1 MKGKILF
8 VDDDKGSRIIIPNL
22 LSEAGFQVTACE
34 SGDEAIIEF
43 EKENYDLVLTD
54 IRMPGLDGMSLLKS
68 LKQKYPELI
77 VVMITA
83 FASIDSTVQAIKEG
97 AEDYITKPYTEEDL
111 IRRLEIVIEKKQI
124 LDENKRL
131 QLELSAKYQMGNIIG
146 VSSGMKDVYAWI
158 ERASKNNLNVA
169 IYGETGT
176 GKELVARAIH
186 FTGGRADKKFVTVNC
201 GSIPETLLESELFG
215 YAKGAFTGATKD
227 KIGLFESA
235 DQGTLFLDEIGDISK
250 NVQVKLLRALEE
262 GFIRRVGETK
272 NRRVDI
278 RIITATNK
286 DLGSMIKEGSFREDL
301 FYRLH
306 VIPIYLPPL
315 RLRKGDISLLIDHF
329 LKKCGSEAGKTVNG
343 FTSKAVDYLLSYF
356 WPGNVRELENV
367 IQRAIM
373 LTEKPIISHLSLPP
387 QVKDHAITDR
397 RQDKD
402 LVRLADHEKDY
413 LCRVLKEVKGN
424 TSRAAEI
431 LGIQR
436 STLYSKLNRYKI
448 KLDRF
453 R

>member
-111 IRRLEIVIEKKQI
+111 IRRLEIVIEKKRI

-367 IQRAIM
+367 
-373 LTEKPIISHLSLPP
+373 
-387 QVKDHAITDR
+387 
-397 RQDKD
+397 
-402 LVRLADHEKDY
+402 
-413 LCRVLKEVKGN
+413 
-424 TSRAAEI
+424 
-431 LGIQR
+431 
-436 STLYSKLNRYKI
+436 
-448 KLDRF
+448 
-453 R
+453 